1 MKLLLISSFYNIAL
15 IAVTTLLV
23 VVVLSPQES
32 FAFRRINHD
41 GSSSS
46 SSSAS
51 SDTNHIPLNYGATVI
66 RTLLQ
71 FRGGGNNHYL
81 NPIIDNDDDG
91 DDDHMYTNIAGIQI
105 DASFRGGGQYQRQHY
120 STATTLRTGGGFVK
134 RSNNL
139 ARWLPRRLRDM
150 RCTVNKAWSQVT
162 KGYSLLCVPRS
173 NQNPRNTDALL
184 AVQVR
189 GGADK
194 EKKNQNHKVV
204 NDSTTD
210 VVKKDRWMYSLLAVA
225 LGLCIAFSPD
235 VSQDQYVGWYTLL
248 AVALGVCLAGSPFG
262 NSRLADVLAA
272 AATGV

>member
-1 MKLLLISSFYNIAL
+1 MKLLLIPSLYNNAL
-15 IAVTTLLV
+15 IAVTTFLV
-23 VVVLSPQES
+23 VVVLPPQES
-32 FAFRRINHD
+32 FAFRHD
-41 GSSSS
+41 LGSSSA

-51 SDTNHIPLNYGATVI
+51 SDTYHIPLNDGDVVV
-66 RTLLQ
+66 RTLQ
-71 FRGGGNNHYL
+71 FRGGSKIDIIK
-81 NPIIDNDDDG
+81 PIDNDNDDDDG
-91 DDDHMYTNIAGIQI
+91 DGDPITNIAGIQI
-105 DASFRGGGQYQRQHY
+105 DDSFRGGGQYQRQHY
-120 STATTLRTGGGFVK
+120 STATTLRTGGFVK
-134 RSNNL
+134 QPNNL
-139 ARWLPRRLRDM
+139 ARKLRRLHDM

-262 NSRLADVLAA
+262 NSRLANVLV
-272 AATGV
+272 AATGG

>member
-23 VVVLSPQES
+23 VAVLSPQEI

-41 GSSSS
+41 GSS

-51 SDTNHIPLNYGATVI
+51 SDTNHIPLNYGATDI
-66 RTLLQ
+66 RSLLQ

-91 DDDHMYTNIAGIQI
+91 DDDHIYTNIAGIQM

-120 STATTLRTGGGFVK
+120 STATTPRTGGFVK

-139 ARWLPRRLRDM
+139 AGKLRRLRDM
-150 RCTVNKAWSQVT
+150 RCTVNKGWLQVT
-162 KGYSLLCVPRS
+162 KGYSLLRVPTS
-173 NQNPRNTDALL
+173 NRNPRHTDAQL

-189 GGADK
+189 GGADD
-194 EKKNQNHKVV
+194 KKDQNHKVV
-204 NDSTTD
+204 NDSTKGIKSTVVD
-210 VVKKDRWMYSLLAVA
+210 VFYSLLAVA
-225 LGLCIAFSPD
+225 LGLYIAFSPD
-235 VSQDQYVGWYTLL
+235 VSQDQYVGWHCLL
-248 AVALGVCLAGSPFG
+248 AVVLGFCFACSPFG
-262 NSRLADVLAA
+262 NSRLADVLV
-272 AATGV
+272 AATGG

>member
-1 MKLLLISSFYNIAL
+1 MKLLLNSSFYNNVL
-15 IAVTTLLV
+15 VAVTTFLV
-23 VVVLSPQES
+23 VVVLLPQES
-32 FAFRRINHD
+32 FAFRRNND
-41 GSSSS
+41 VYP
-46 SSSAS
+46 
-51 SDTNHIPLNYGATVI
+51 IPLNHGDVVV

-71 FRGGGNNHYL
+71 FRGGSKNDII
-81 NPIIDNDDDG
+81 NPIDDDE
-91 DDDHMYTNIAGIQI
+91 DEIDDHKYTNIAGITI
-105 DASFRGGGQYQRQHY
+105 DDSFRGGGQYQRQHY

-262 NSRLADVLAA
+262 NSRLANVLV
-272 AATGV
+272 AATGG

>member
-204 NDSTTD
+204 NDSTKGIKSTVVD
-210 VVKKDRWMYSLLAVA
+210 VFYSLLAVA
-225 LGLCIAFSPD
+225 LGLYIAFSPD
-235 VSQDQYVGWYTLL
+235 VSQDQYVGWHCLS
-248 AVALGVCLAGSPFG
+248 AVVLGFCFACSPFG
-262 NSRLADVLAA
+262 NSRLANVLV
-272 AATGV
+272 AATGG

>member
-162 KGYSLLCVPRS
+162 KGYSLLRVPTS
-173 NQNPRNTDALL
+173 NQNPRNTDTALL

-189 GGADK
+189 GGADNH
-194 EKKNQNHKVV
+194 KKNQNH
-204 NDSTTD
+204 TD
-210 VVKKDRWMYSLLAVA
+210 VVKKNQWMYSLLAVA
-225 LGLCIAFSPD
+225 LGLCILLNDALGEGT
-235 VSQDQYVGWYTLL
+235 QDQYVGWYSLL
-248 AVALGVCLAGSPFG
+248 AVALGMCLACSPVRD
-262 NSRLADVLAA
+262 SRIAEVIVTV
-272 AATGV
+272 TGG